1 MEKEIDRM
9 VCSFESGR
17 MTRRELV
24 AGLMAL
30 AAAGTDASAA
40 ARAQQSTF
48 QATGLNHIAL
58 RVTDVE
64 RSRDF
69 YVRHL
74 GLEVANESLPS
85 NSFLTCGDQFVALF
99 QSRAAGLAHYCYS
112 IDDYDQQRAAAKLR
126 GENLVPSLQA
136 NRIYFQDPDGLT
148 VQLASRTHGP

>member
-1 MEKEIDRM
+1 MEKEIGRM
-9 VCSFESGR
+9 VRSFESGR

-30 AAAGTDASAA
+30 ATAGNSASAGA
-40 ARAQQSTF
+40 LAQQSTF
-48 QATGLNHIAL
+48 QSTGLNHIAL

-99 QSRAAGLAHYCYS
+99 RGRSAGLAHYCYS
-112 IDDYDQQRAAAKLR
+112 IDDYEQQQAAAKLR
-126 GENLVPSLQA
+126 AENLVPSLQA
-136 NRIYFQDPDGLT
+136 NRIYFRDPDGLT